1 MIAMYSSGASKD
13 RKLLAEAQQML
24 SDSKAKIEYIK
35 MRINK
40 AKQNQSFADG
50 DSSKYKGV
58 LVVSVSSFAFYRR
71 FPFVWSY
78 FFAGAAFD

>member
-1 MIAMYSSGASKD
+1 VKAGAENMIAMYSSGASKD

-40 AKQNQSFADG
+40 AKQNQSFADR
-50 DSSKYKGV
+50 DSSKSKG
-58 LVVSVSSFAFYRR
+58 SACS
-71 FPFVWSY
+71 PFFVCFILY
-78 FFAGAAFD
+78 HVHTFLF